1 MSIADV
7 LKAARTINRASAED
21 CQSFD
26 GAMVGNIV
34 DALGRVGALEPAVKP
49 ITTAKAFVGSA
60 LTVDAGPRDN
70 LAPWAA
76 LRLAKPGDVLMI
88 ATGGHM
94 AASVAGDLLMG
105 MAKNAGMCAIVT
117 DGVVRDLSGADAVG
131 IPVFSAGISPN
142 SPQKNGPGSVGL
154 PVVMGGIAVRSGDIV
169 CGDED
174 GVVVIPADRIDE
186 AKKKLAAVQ
195 EKEADMEKAVQA
207 GATAPA
213 WLADEPLDAIFTFVD
228 TNGQ

>member
-1 MSIADV
+1 MSTADV

-21 CQSFD
+21 CHAFD

-49 ITTAKAFVGSA
+49 ITTAKTFVGSA

-105 MAKNAGMCAIVT
+105 MAKNAGVRAIVT

-154 PVVMGGIAVRSGDIV
+154 PVVIGGVAVRSGDIV

-174 GVVVIPADRIDE
+174 GVVVIPADRIEE
-186 AKKKLAAVQ
+186 AKKELAAVQ
-195 EKEADMEKAVQA
+195 KKEAGMEKAVQA

-228 TNGQ
+228 TNSQ